1 MFRPNTMKRMFPFA
15 AWLALL
21 SLVPFVFAQQDTRP
35 RRSESERVGLDVKRA
50 TNGIIGDAIL
60 WREPTDIASRDLI
73 LGPGG
78 DEKKP
83 DLSNVTFLQ
92 EGSEGYSVKYHVRDG
107 SGRKWVVKLGN
118 EARPETAALRLVW
131 AVGYVTETNYLVPCV
146 HIAGAPKPR
155 KDVPRCEKDGFAD
168 ARFEERGDGVKRGE
182 NWDWKS
188 NPFVGKRELNGLLVM
203 MALLNNWDLKTSNNV
218 ILTSTNPD
226 GVSELRYVISD
237 LGATFGKTGGP
248 IAHSRNEPE
257 KYIKTQFV
265 EGAKGGRVRFAY
277 SGKQSGLFD
286 QVSVADAKWIGGLL
300 AQLSD
305 KQIEDAFRAADF
317 TPEETA
323 MLMAQ
328 VKDRINQL
336 VNLPG

>member
-1 MFRPNTMKRMFPFA
+1 MKKVFPFA

-21 SLVPFVFAQQDTRP
+21 SLVPLVFGQDMRP
-35 RRSESERVGLDVKRA
+35 RKAEGERVGLEEKRA
-50 TNGIIGDAIL
+50 GSGVLGEAVL

-83 DLSNVTFLQ
+83 NLSNVTFV
-92 EGSEGYSVKYHVRDG
+92 SEDPGGYSVKYKVKDG
-107 SGRKWVVKLGN
+107 SGRTWVVKLGN
-118 EARPETAALRLVW
+118 EARPETTAVRLLW
-131 AVGYVTETNYLVPCV
+131 AVGYVTEINYLVPCV

-155 KDVPRCEKDGFAD
+155 KDVRRCENDGFAD

-203 MALLNNWDLKTSNNV
+203 MALLNNWDLKTTNNV
-218 ILTSTNPD
+218 VLQTTSAD
-226 GVSELRYVISD
+226 GSELRYVISD

-248 IAHSRNEPE
+248 ISHSRNEPE
-257 KYIKTQFV
+257 KYVKTKFV
-265 EGAKGGRVRFAY
+265 EGEKGGRVRFAY

-317 TPEETA
+317 TPEETQ
-323 MLMAQ
+323 MLVAQ
-328 VKDRINQL
+328 VKDRISQL

>member
-1 MFRPNTMKRMFPFA
+1 MFRSKTMKRLFPFA
-15 AWLALL
+15 GWLALL
-21 SLVPFVFAQQDTRP
+21 SLVPFVFAQDTRQ
-35 RRSESERVGLDVKRA
+35 RRVEAERVGLESNRS
-50 TNGIIGDAIL
+50 GIIGDAIL
-60 WREPTDIASRDLI
+60 WQEPTDIASRDLI

-78 DEKKP
+78 DENKP
-83 DLSNVTFLQ
+83 NLSNVTFVS
-92 EGSEGYSVKYHVRDG
+92 EDSEGYSVKYHVRDG
-107 SGRKWVVKLGN
+107 SGRKWVIKLGN

-155 KDVPRCEKDGFAD
+155 KNVPRCENDGFAD

-218 ILTSTNPD
+218 ILQSTTSD
-226 GVSELRYVISD
+226 GVAQLRYVISD

-248 IAHSRNEPE
+248 ISHSRNEPE
-257 KYIKTQFV
+257 KYVKTKFV
-265 EGAKGGRVRFAY
+265 EGEKGGRVQFAY
-277 SGKQSGLFD
+277 SGKQSDLFD
-286 QVSVADAKWIGGLL
+286 GISVADAKWMGSLL

-305 KQIEDAFRAADF
+305 KQLEDAFRAAD
-317 TPEETA
+317 
-323 MLMAQ
+323 
-328 VKDRINQL
+328 
-336 VNLPG
+336 LPR

>member
-1 MFRPNTMKRMFPFA
+1 MKRIFPFA

-21 SLVPFVFAQQDTRP
+21 SLVPLMFAQDMRP
-35 RRSESERVGLDVKRA
+35 RQVESERVGLNENRA
-50 TNGIIGDAIL
+50 TSGVIGEAVL
-60 WREPTDIASRDLI
+60 WRAPADIASRDLF

-78 DEKKP
+78 EEKKP
-83 DLSNVTFLQ
+83 NLSNLTFISANQ
-92 EGSEGYSVKYHVRDG
+92 EGYSVRYHVRDG
-107 SGRKWVVKLGN
+107 SGRKWVVKVGN
-118 EARPETAALRLVW
+118 EARPETTAIRLLW
-131 AVGYVTETNYLVPCV
+131 AVGYVTEINYLMPCV

-155 KDVPRCEKDGFAD
+155 KDVPRCEGDGFAD
-168 ARFEERGDGVKRGE
+168 ARFEERGDGVKRGD

-188 NPFVGKRELNGLLVM
+188 NPFYGKRELNGLLVM

-218 ILTSTNPD
+218 VLQATNAE
-226 GVSELRYVISD
+226 GVTEQRYVISD
-237 LGATFGKTGGP
+237 LGATFGKTGGA
-248 IAHSRNEPE
+248 ISHSRNEPE
-257 KYIKTQFV
+257 KYVKTQFV

-286 QVSVADAKWIGGLL
+286 EISVADAKWIGSLL

-305 KQIEDAFRAADF
+305 KQLEDAFRAAAF
-317 TPEETA
+317 TPEETQ
-323 MLMAQ
+323 MLVAQ